1 MSREFHSDE
10 VFDLFDAYERN
21 KKRVRVPDKRTIT
34 ERPDLLELY
43 TRRPRRIEPRHIKSD
58 WVAGAAFVL
67 AFGTIIF
74 MSLVMCL

>member
-1 MSREFHSDE
+1 MSQHD
-10 VFDLFDAYERN
+10 DLFDLVDACDL
-21 KKRVRVPDKRTIT
+21 RVPDKRTIP

>member
-10 VFDLFDAYERN
+10 VFDLFDAYEPSQ
-21 KKRVRVPDKRTIT
+21 KPESEPS

-43 TRRPRRIEPRHIKSD
+43 TRRPRRIEPRGLKWD
-58 WVAGAAFVL
+58 WVATAFCV

-74 MSLVMCL
+74 MALVMCL

>member
-43 TRRPRRIEPRHIKSD
+43 TRRPRRIEPYAPKIDRWFFWTFIITF
-58 WVAGAAFVL
+58 GVL
-67 AFGTIIF
+67 IF
-74 MSLVMCL
+74 LSLVMCL

>member
-1 MSREFHSDE
+1 MSRND
-10 VFDLFDAYERN
+10 DLFDLVDACDL
-21 KKRVRVPDKRTIT
+21 RVPDKRAIT

>member
-1 MSREFHSDE
+1 MSQHD
-10 VFDLFDAYERN
+10 DLFDLVDACDL
-21 KKRVRVPDKRTIT
+21 RVPDKRTIT

>member
-43 TRRPRRIEPRHIKSD
+43 TRRPVKIKPRHITSD
-58 WVAGAAFVL
+58 WWVATAFVL

>member
-1 MSREFHSDE
+1 MSRND
-10 VFDLFDAYERN
+10 DLFDLVDACDL
-21 KKRVRVPDKRTIT
+21 RVPDKRTFD

>member
-21 KKRVRVPDKRTIT
+21 KKRVRVPDKRTID

-43 TRRPRRIEPRHIKSD
+43 TRRPVKIKPRRITSD
-58 WVAGAAFVL
+58 WLVPVAFVL